1 MKAFIKLSRPKQW
14 VKNVLI
20 FSVPVLSFEFWA
32 ENHEAYINLA
42 LVFIATIL
50 VSTSVYAFNDISDA
64 ELDAKH
70 PTKKTRPVASGEI
83 KVKTAYFFSSTVA
96 VSGLVL
102 GYMSTGG
109 AGFYL
114 LLLYLILN
122 ILYSFKLKNLP
133 YVEMLIVVY
142 GYPLRVALG
151 ALAVSSVMT
160 NIFITIVVFLS
171 AAIVFAKRLSQKK
184 SNHGVSRRVVEK
196 YSSNFLKKGIIVAL
210 FTAWGLLIYWTISKV
225 LEVETVLTPLLASAS
240 TIAIVSSAVPLLH
253 IFREATTGRLE
264 KPEIIVRNPTVLFSG
279 FVFIFSFLAIL
290 SWAL

>member
-20 FSVPVLSFEFWA
+20 FSVPVLSFEYWA
-32 ENHEAYINLA
+32 ENYEAYINLVLIFFA
-42 LVFIATIL
+42 MIL
-50 VSTSVYAFNDISDA
+50 VSTSVYAFNDISDV
-64 ELDAKH
+64 ELDSKH
-70 PTKKTRPVASGEI
+70 PTKKARPVASGEI
-83 KVKTAYFFSSTVA
+83 KVKTAYILSSTVT
-96 VSGLVL
+96 VLGLVL

-109 AGFYL
+109 TGFYL
-114 LLLYLILN
+114 LLLYLIFN
-122 ILYSFKLKNLP
+122 MLYSFKLKNLP

-171 AAIVFAKRLSQKK
+171 MAIVFAKRLSQKK

-196 YSSNFLKKGIIVAL
+196 YSSNFLKRGIIVAL

-225 LEVETVLTPLLASAS
+225 LEVETVLTPLLVSAS

-264 KPEIIVRNPTVLFSG
+264 KPEIIIKNPTVLLSS
-279 FVFIFSFLAIL
+279 FVFIFSFLVIL